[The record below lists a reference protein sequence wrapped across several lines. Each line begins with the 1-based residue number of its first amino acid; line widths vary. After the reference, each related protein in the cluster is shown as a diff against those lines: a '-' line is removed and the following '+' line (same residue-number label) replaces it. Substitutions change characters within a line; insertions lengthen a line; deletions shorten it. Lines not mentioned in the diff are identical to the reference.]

1 MARTIKKYANR
12 RLYDTTASRH
22 VTLHDIREM
31 IAQGDEVCIVDDTN
45 GKDITRHVLLQ
56 ILAEQEQGG
65 QPILSTEML
74 MQIIRFY
81 GNPMQGLMT
90 QLLDQS
96 VASFTQQQKQWQ
108 KQLQDAVSQTPMGI
122 MKALA
127 EQNFSAWSDLQKQM
141 LDTMMPKPDKKQD

>member
-1 MARTIKKYANR
+1 MARIIKKYANR

-22 VTLHDIREM
+22 VTLHDICDLVANGED
-31 IAQGDEVCIVDDTN
+31 IEVVDDTT
-45 GKDITRHVLLQ
+45 GDDITRNILLQ

-65 QPILSTEML
+65 HPILSTDML

-96 VASFTQQQKQWQ
+96 VASFTRQQKQWQ
-108 KQLQDAVSQTPMGI
+108 KQLQDAVSQTPMGVMQSI
-122 MKALA
+122 ADSNI
-127 EQNFSAWSDLQKQM
+127 EAWSDFQKQLLNAM
-141 LDTMMPKPDKKQD
+141 IPKPKKDPD